1 MLTIFSIPKPFKDS
15 HIINIQTNA
24 ILSWLNLSK
33 DIEVILAGNDYGVD
47 EFCQKN
53 NIFHIKNV
61 QCTEA
66 KTPLLNSVFDLIRI
80 KAKNSILMYIN
91 ADVILTKDFLKILN
105 FLPHEEFLIIG
116 QRLDLNIKELINF
129 SNNKWE
135 HNLNQQI
142 KEKKIV
148 HAPMGSDYFIFKK
161 KSFQNLPPFAV
172 GRISWDNWVIEEGLK
187 KMLTIDASPLYKVI
201 HQNHDYSHKTNKS
214 QAEDK
219 KNISFSRENR
229 FLATLKDVKYIITKN
244 GINKKTSSFNNAPKI
259 IKKKL
264 YYGFISF
271 LKIIRK
277 STSFGIK
284 ICKKIAKFI
293 NIPIFYLERSECE
306 KLKDCILL
314 ANLLEHQPPN
324 SDRYQEYPWMLKN
337 IKITSGKILDVGSTA
352 SNMLY
357 DFLPKEVEINSIDL
371 NPKEITNKNIRFSIG
386 DIRQTIY
393 PENNFDVI
401 TCISTLEHIGVAG
414 RYNSDDDQNG
424 DVKAMSEMKRI
435 LKPNGFLLITVPYGL
450 RDVLPI
456 NKLYNKERLTKLLSD
471 FSEVSIMYKKY
482 QKKYGLWLTVNE
494 NEAAKTDMLTDS
506 WYAIAFIK
514 AKK

>member
-1 MLTIFSIPKPFKDS
+1 
-15 HIINIQTNA
+15 
-24 ILSWLNLSK
+24 
-33 DIEVILAGNDYGVD
+33 
-47 EFCQKN
+47 
-53 NIFHIKNV
+53 
-61 QCTEA
+61 
-66 KTPLLNSVFDLIRI
+66 
-80 KAKNSILMYIN
+80 
-91 ADVILTKDFLKILN
+91 
-105 FLPHEEFLIIG
+105 
-116 QRLDLNIKELINF
+116 
-129 SNNKWE
+129 
-135 HNLNQQI
+135 
-142 KEKKIV
+142 
-148 HAPMGSDYFIFKK
+148 
-161 KSFQNLPPFAV
+161 
-172 GRISWDNWVIEEGLK
+172 
-187 KMLTIDASPLYKVI
+187 
-201 HQNHDYSHKTNKS
+201 
-214 QAEDK
+214 
-219 KNISFSRENR
+219 
-229 FLATLKDVKYIITKN
+229 
-244 GINKKTSSFNNAPKI
+244 
-259 IKKKL
+259 
-264 YYGFISF
+264 
-271 LKIIRK
+271 
-277 STSFGIK
+277 
-284 ICKKIAKFI
+284 
-293 NIPIFYLERSECE
+293 
-306 KLKDCILL
+306 
-314 ANLLEHQPPN
+314 
-324 SDRYQEYPWMLKN
+324 DRYQEYPWMLKN